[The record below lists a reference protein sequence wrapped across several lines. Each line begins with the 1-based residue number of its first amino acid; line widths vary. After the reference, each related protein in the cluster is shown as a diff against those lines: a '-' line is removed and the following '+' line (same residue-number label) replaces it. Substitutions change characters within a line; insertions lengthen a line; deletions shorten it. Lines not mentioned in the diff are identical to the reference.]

1 MSKFLIRRLSLALLI
16 FFMGVFVSY
25 SVIRMMPSSYV
36 ETKARNYQLHQVVS
50 LMRVAGTA
58 KQEIRLRY
66 RYFYWLC

>member
-36 ETKARNYQLHQVVS
+36 ETKARELS
-50 LMRVAGTA
+50 AAPGSKPWEGWLA